1 MQEGDA
7 MVQPSELIGSV
18 VELLDHFKT
27 CSHCDLKVFNGILDP
42 CLLQRL
48 DLLET
53 KDLKQEATVCNGKYL
68 AGQITDPEAISKNS
82 QTSQSIDIP
91 KSTND
96 ESNHESD
103 QISLI
108 SSKSEHEKEDDIVS
122 IISVSTTSDV
132 NECASSGSW
141 TDPFSLANIVNNSTS
156 RKDAIA
162 ATELKEC
169 ADTTEEKGSIGDL
182 DIEIDSVS
190 ILSESDQGRSFS
202 LTSDQNNSELDNSE
216 QVESDSISLQSIQ
229 SQPPPAP
236 LIGRS
241 ALRNAFIQNNNNLLP
256 KTHSTSPGLSN
267 TTKETPVYYRSAPLS
282 SGTDTAQEV
291 IASF

>member
-53 KDLKQEATVCNGKYL
+53 NDLKQEATVCNGKYL
-68 AGQITDPEAISKNS
+68 AGQITDPEAISRNS

-141 TDPFSLANIVNNSTS
+141 TDPFSLPNIVNNSTS

-182 DIEIDSVS
+182 DIKIDSVS

-229 SQPPPAP
+229 SQPPPTP

-241 ALRNAFIQNNNNLLP
+241 ALRNAFIQNNNNLLT